1 MLEAL
6 NKTLAATGRPAN
18 AGSQPQVTVAKAP
31 QLDPTLG
38 KLVPLRILVAEDNA
52 VNQKLIAGL
61 LRRLGYQPQI
71 VGHGLACIE
80 ALNRDRYDLVL
91 MDCQMPEMDGYEATG
106 RIRRGEAG
114 EHHRG
119 LRIIALT
126 AAAMAGD
133 RERCLEAGMDDYLTK
148 PIQAPEIIRIIMTSP
163 AAPQSPA

>member
-1 MLEAL
+1 
-6 NKTLAATGRPAN
+6 
-18 AGSQPQVTVAKAP
+18 
-31 QLDPTLG
+31 
-38 KLVPLRILVAEDNA
+38 
-52 VNQKLIAGL
+52 
-61 LRRLGYQPQI
+61 
-71 VGHGLACIE
+71 
-80 ALNRDRYDLVL
+80 VL

-114 EHHRG
+114 EHHRN